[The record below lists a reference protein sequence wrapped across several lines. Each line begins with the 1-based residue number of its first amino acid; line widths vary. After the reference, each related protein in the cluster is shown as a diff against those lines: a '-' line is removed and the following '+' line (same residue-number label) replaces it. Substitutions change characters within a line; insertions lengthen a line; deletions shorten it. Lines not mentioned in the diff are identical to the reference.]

1 MIPDCRYEIVTVCLL
16 SGTLFRPYI
25 YFTTVSGIVGE
36 KKCDFWLAIPKRPA
50 EMAFLQALNDIA
62 SKTAISDRQPDAIE
76 GVLAWREKRP
86 AKFNQWIVGS

>member
-1 MIPDCRYEIVTVCLL
+1 
-16 SGTLFRPYI
+16 
-25 YFTTVSGIVGE
+25 
-36 KKCDFWLAIPKRPA
+36 
-50 EMAFLQALNDIA
+50 MAFPQALNDIA